1 MFCLFLFTEWLKK
14 WRRQTGFNA
23 WKRNSTKIRTLKL
36 LYCANVNGGCQQFV
50 VLSKGYCEKQIGVES
65 RNFALKIYLKRW
77 QPPMWV
83 EFFSVALQRND
94 ISKTKI
100 DLNTSSDYPIMVE
113 EQKIIKT
120 LWENFHHIWLWTHIL
135 LIWFST
141 IVYFENMLDFLTG
154 ELARIF

>member
-1 MFCLFLFTEWLKK
+1 
-14 WRRQTGFNA
+14 
-23 WKRNSTKIRTLKL
+23 
-36 LYCANVNGGCQQFV
+36 
-50 VLSKGYCEKQIGVES
+50 
-65 RNFALKIYLKRW
+65 
-77 QPPMWV
+77 MWV

-120 LWENFHHIWLWTHIL
+120 LWENFHHIWLGTHIL

>member
-1 MFCLFLFTEWLKK
+1 
-14 WRRQTGFNA
+14 
-23 WKRNSTKIRTLKL
+23 
-36 LYCANVNGGCQQFV
+36 
-50 VLSKGYCEKQIGVES
+50 
-65 RNFALKIYLKRW
+65 
-77 QPPMWV
+77 MWV

-141 IVYFENMLDFLTG
+141 IVYFEKMLDFLTG